1 MPNASLR
8 SATSSS
14 LRPCSAMA
22 NVQYLFYLVIVR
34 VAGRKQ
40 EAGVAMVK
48 VRSVKVREE
57 GGFDVTPA

>member
-1 MPNASLR
+1 
-8 SATSSS
+8 
-14 LRPCSAMA
+14 MA

>member
-1 MPNASLR
+1 
-8 SATSSS
+8 
-14 LRPCSAMA
+14 MA

-48 VRSVKVREE
+48 VREE